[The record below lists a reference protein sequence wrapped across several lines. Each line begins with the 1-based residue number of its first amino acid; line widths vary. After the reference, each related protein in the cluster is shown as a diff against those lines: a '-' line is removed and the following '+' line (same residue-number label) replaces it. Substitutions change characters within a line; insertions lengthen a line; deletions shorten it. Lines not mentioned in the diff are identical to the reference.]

1 MKHIT
6 RMILVYPSLRK
17 SIDAYIWTKNIEKTR
32 MEMKD
37 KYGCIRVL
45 FEFEEGE

>member
-6 RMILVYPSLRK
+6 RMILIYNDLRK
-17 SIDAYIWTKNIEKTR
+17 SIDANIKTKNIEKTR
-32 MEMKD
+32 MELKNRYD
-37 KYGCIRVL
+37 CERIL